1 MIILFLIIVIMCGYE
16 LNRLKRMSGPNVFYR
31 TEIEL
36 LHLLRLAC
44 ICCGIVVVAR
54 VFYIVF
60 LQQSEAT
67 PIEITLLALFPLF
80 GLIGYKVL
88 CVIVFLLQH
97 IFSFLRFAL
106 WAPFMILVY
115 PVFYFMHLTFIA
127 PFIWLYRV
135 YQARLRLRNQYA
147 IVVMHSLVIILP
159 LFFLKMIDLIAFITS
174 DESSHQP
181 AVYALLATYALFY
194 LIALDIKLCYR
205 VPPPQQQV
213 RQVYAVR
220 YPQRQYRRV

>member
-1 MIILFLIIVIMCGYE
+1 MP
-16 LNRLKRMSGPNVFYR
+16 RPNAFFR
-31 TEIEL
+31 TEKEL

-44 ICCGIVVVAR
+44 ICCGIVVVGR

-80 GLIGYKVL
+80 ALLGYKVL
-88 CVIVFLLQH
+88 CLIVFLLRH
-97 IFSFLRFAL
+97 IFSFLKFAL
-106 WAPFMILVY
+106 WAPFMIILY
-115 PVFYFMHLTFIA
+115 PVFYIIHLTFIA

-147 IVVMHSLVIILP
+147 IVVMHSLVLIIP
-159 LFFLKMIDLIAFITS
+159 LFFLKMIDLITFITS
-174 DESSHQP
+174 DKSSHHP
-181 AVYALLATYALFY
+181 VVYALLATYALFY
-194 LIALDIKLCYR
+194 LISLDIKLSYP
-205 VPPPQQQV
+205 VPPPRQQV

-220 YPQRQYRRV
+220 YPQRQHRRF